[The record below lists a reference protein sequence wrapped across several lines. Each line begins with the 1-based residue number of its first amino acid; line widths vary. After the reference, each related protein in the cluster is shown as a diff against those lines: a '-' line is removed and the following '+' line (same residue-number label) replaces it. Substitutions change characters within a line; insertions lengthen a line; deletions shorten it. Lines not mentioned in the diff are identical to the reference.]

1 MPLLP
6 MLILL
11 AATATTPGGA
21 IEATIRG
28 TSQPLEVELLLRNPS
43 DDWDEVEHQSLPASV
58 RRVRFEKLASGIYQI
73 RIRGPVPTEQLGTKI
88 AIGNGDVRRTT
99 ITIQPFTVS
108 GRVTFGGTNLG
119 AGVLVLRHPELRWR
133 TAIAINADGTFRVPF
148 WQRGTFTSDVRGPA
162 LPTSFNDTVELAE
175 GTANVALNIA
185 IPDGRITGI
194 VRDLKSGAP
203 VPNAVIGL
211 QTDIANG
218 EQHVRLTTGPDGK
231 FDFVGI
237 RYGKHIVRVYPPQHL
252 EPEPV
257 AFTLDD
263 AQRLRELDVRVDT
276 GRAVAL
282 TVIDRDNDPVA
293 NAKVFAVTDGK
304 LRARTTTDED
314 GRATVAVPAGE
325 SATLVVVGEAG
336 PFGMLRVPRD
346 QESGR
351 LQLHLPRSTSSLL
364 IHAQTTTGATMPQF
378 SLLMRYNG
386 VLVPTEVAEEL
397 GNIQGVQLVTDPN
410 SDVLL
415 QNIPS
420 GSYEFWPYRTDD
432 EAESIV
438 SSADAVLAPIQVNV
452 KTGENKIAVKFA
464 SKAGARR

>member
-1 MPLLP
+1 
-6 MLILL
+6 
-11 AATATTPGGA
+11 
-21 IEATIRG
+21 
-28 TSQPLEVELLLRNPS
+28 
-43 DDWDEVEHQSLPASV
+43 EHQSLPAGE
-58 RRVRFEKLASGIYQI
+58 RRVRFEGLASGIYQL
-73 RIRGPVPTEQLGTKI
+73 RLHGSVPTEQLGTKI
-88 AIGNGDVRRTT
+88 AIGNGDVRSTT
-99 ITIQPFTVS
+99 ITVQPFTVT
-108 GRVTFGGTNLG
+108 GHITFGGTNLG
-119 AGVLVLRHPELRWR
+119 TGALVLRHPELHWR
-133 TAIAINADGTFRVPF
+133 AAIPIGTDGTFRAPF
-148 WQRGTFTSDVRGPA
+148 WQRGTFTSDVRSPA
-162 LPTSFNDTVELAE
+162 LPTSFNDTVDLAD
-175 GTANVALNIA
+175 GMANVALNIA

-194 VRDLKSGAP
+194 VRDQKTGAP

-218 EQHVRLTTGPDGK
+218 EQHVRLLTGPDGK
-231 FDFVGI
+231 FDFAGI
-237 RYGKHIVRVYPPQHL
+237 RYGKHTVRVYPPQHL
-252 EPEPV
+252 EPEPI

-263 AQRLRELDVRVDT
+263 SHRLRELDVRVDA
-276 GRAVAL
+276 GRAVAF

-293 NAKVFAVTDGK
+293 NAKVFAVTEGK

-325 SATLVVVGEAG
+325 SATLVVIGEEG
-336 PFGMLRVPRD
+336 PFGMLRIPRE
-346 QESGR
+346 QEGGR

-364 IHAQTTTGATMPQF
+364 IRAQTTTGATMPQF

-397 GNIQGVQLVTDPN
+397 ANIQGVQLMTDAN
-410 SDVLL
+410 SDVNL

-432 EAESIV
+432 EAEAIV

-464 SKAGARR
+464 SKLGMRR